1 MSKRTKLIKSQFP
14 WVPFSSLE
22 YFYLQTK
29 PALGPKLKT
38 KLQNVFDHIRTLIG
52 PNLFGI
58 FCLMRHR
65 KVRSLLILYFS
76 SFFSNFYFCQDFH
89 HWWRTNMRTHIL
101 YVPLICITFTNWS
114 EALNFYTGTVT
125 TNTSNVIFDTL
136 LSGNDLFENLYGT
149 FNNTGLLLFG
159 GALLLGS
166 GKLETEWEW
175 FHFSWQY

>member
-1 MSKRTKLIKSQFP
+1 
-14 WVPFSSLE
+14 
-22 YFYLQTK
+22 
-29 PALGPKLKT
+29 
-38 KLQNVFDHIRTLIG
+38 
-52 PNLFGI
+52 
-58 FCLMRHR
+58 
-65 KVRSLLILYFS
+65 
-76 SFFSNFYFCQDFH
+76 
-89 HWWRTNMRTHIL
+89 MRTHIL

-175 FHFSWQY
+175 FHFLGNIDDIIWPIGQLNSNVSLQGQLENEVHITEGLNKITQWMIHQFSFFFSLQKNPFGWFSTDWWISTNFTL

>member
-1 MSKRTKLIKSQFP
+1 
-14 WVPFSSLE
+14 
-22 YFYLQTK
+22 
-29 PALGPKLKT
+29 
-38 KLQNVFDHIRTLIG
+38 
-52 PNLFGI
+52 
-58 FCLMRHR
+58 
-65 KVRSLLILYFS
+65 
-76 SFFSNFYFCQDFH
+76 
-89 HWWRTNMRTHIL
+89 MRTHIL

-166 GKLETEWEW
+166 GKLDGNWLRMIS
-175 FHFSWQY
+175 FSWQYWWHHWPIGQLNANVSNARTSWEWSSYHRRTQQNHSMNDPSILIFFSLQKKKIHLDDLALIDEFRLISHFSYFKWKCKSLIVKFHEL

>member
-1 MSKRTKLIKSQFP
+1 
-14 WVPFSSLE
+14 
-22 YFYLQTK
+22 
-29 PALGPKLKT
+29 
-38 KLQNVFDHIRTLIG
+38 
-52 PNLFGI
+52 
-58 FCLMRHR
+58 MRHR
-65 KVRSLLILYFS
+65 KVRSWLILDFS
-76 SFFSNFYFCQDFH
+76 SFWRDFYFCQDFR

-175 FHFSWQY
+175 FHFLGNIDDIIWSIVQLNSNVSLQGQVENEVHVTEGLNKITQWLIH

>member
-1 MSKRTKLIKSQFP
+1 
-14 WVPFSSLE
+14 
-22 YFYLQTK
+22 
-29 PALGPKLKT
+29 
-38 KLQNVFDHIRTLIG
+38 
-52 PNLFGI
+52 
-58 FCLMRHR
+58 
-65 KVRSLLILYFS
+65 
-76 SFFSNFYFCQDFH
+76 
-89 HWWRTNMRTHIL
+89 MRTQIL

-166 GKLETEWEW
+166 GKLDGN
-175 FHFSWQY
+175 